1 MNSSSKINSFRFFL
15 FLFSLLIIGLYGCG
29 EARVVS
35 NTSDALIQNQNT
47 LGTLKAT
54 TVDYNAQANQLFD
67 QFFDEQVALSPEY
80 QTYLG
85 IKDNQ
90 DQWDDISD
98 KMAERR
104 LRLQK
109 RQLAALRQFPKEKLT
124 GITQT
129 SYAMAIRE
137 LEEDIASFAYR
148 YHNYPVNQMFG
159 THSSMPDLLIN
170 AHQITNDNDAQAYI
184 ARVNRVD
191 KKMAQLIK
199 QLKSREQRGIIPPK
213 FVFAHVISA
222 SNNLLS
228 GSPFTSGK
236 KSTLSADFEKKVDA
250 LDIDESIKI
259 KLKQQLDPALIDSF
273 QPAYESLIA
282 YLTRL
287 EKKAKNNDGIWSKPQ
302 GLEFYQFA
310 LKRTTTTDLSAD
322 EIHRLGLEKVNKVHD
337 EIRAIMRKVNF
348 KGSLQEFFAFTLED
362 PQFFYPNTEEGR
374 NAYLAR
380 TDQVMS
386 AMAARLDDLFLTKP
400 KAELDVKRVEAFREA
415 TAGMAFYQRP
425 APDGSRPGRYYVNLV
440 DMSEMPKHS
449 LEALAYHEGLPGHH
463 MQLAIAQELEG
474 LPKFRR
480 FGGYTAYI
488 EGWGLYSE
496 KLPKE
501 FGFYQDPYSDYGR
514 LAMELWRAARLVTDT
529 GVHAKRWSYDKAIQY
544 LIDNTPSSKVKA
556 TKAIERYLVMPSQAT
571 AYYIGMQEILD
582 LRVKAKAQLV
592 DRFDIREFHDV
603 VLRSGAVPLD
613 ILSANVDEYISLK
626 KDRES
631 LSR

>member
-170 AHQITNDNDAQAYI
+170 AHQITNDNDARSYI

-228 GSPFTSGK
+228 GSPFTSGN

-250 LDIDESIKI
+250 LEIDESIKI

-348 KGSLQEFFAFTLED
+348 KGSLKEFFAFTLED

-386 AMAARLDDLFLTKP
+386 AMAARLDDLFLRKP

-556 TKAIERYLVMPSQAT
+556 TKAIERYLVMPGQAT

-582 LRVKAKAQLV
+582 LRVKAKTQLL

-631 LSR
+631 LSK

>member
-228 GSPFTSGK
+228 GSPFTSGN

-250 LDIDESIKI
+250 LEIDESTKRN
-259 KLKQQLDPALIDSF
+259 LKQQLDQALIDSF

-282 YLTRL
+282 YLTGL
-287 EKKAKNNDGIWSKPQ
+287 EKKAKGNDGIWSKPK

-348 KGSLQEFFAFTLED
+348 KGSLKEFFAFTLED
-362 PQFFYPNTEEGR
+362 PQFFYPNNEEGR

-582 LRVKAKAQLV
+582 LRVKAKTQLL

-626 KDRES
+626 KDRKS
-631 LSR
+631 LSK